1 MARAVSPETKMNPWV
16 NAMRPHTLPLGLAS
30 VLLGI
35 LLAIANDVI
44 DWPVALL
51 CVVTATLLQI
61 LSNLAN
67 DYGDFLHGA
76 DKTGRQGPRR
86 AVASGDITP
95 GQMRLAIGVTVVLSL
110 VSGVALLILSVRDNP
125 AVLLLF
131 VGLGALAVVAALTY
145 TLGKRPY
152 GYAGL
157 GDLAVL
163 IFFGWAGGIGTY
175 YLQAGRLDWAV
186 ILPAT
191 STGLLAVGVLN
202 LNNLRDLDSDRAAGK
217 RSIPVRLGAAGA
229 IRYHAVL
236 LAGALLLSVVYVL
249 VDYQGIMQFA
259 FVLMTPLL
267 VQHWQTVRRARTPLE
282 LVPPLKRLSLLTL
295 LYALLFG
302 IGQML
307 A

>member
-1 MARAVSPETKMNPWV
+1 MNPWV

-35 LLAIANDVI
+35 LLAIADGVADVAI
-44 DWPVALL
+44 AIL
-51 CVVTATLLQI
+51 CVLTATLLQI

-86 AVASGDITP
+86 AVASGDIAP
-95 GQMRLAIGVTVVLSL
+95 GQMRLAIAVNILLTLAAGLLL
-110 VSGVALLILSVRDNP
+110 VILAARDNP
-125 AVLLLF
+125 TALIVFL
-131 VGLGALAVVAALTY
+131 VLGALAVIAALTY
-145 TLGKRPY
+145 TLGHRPY

-175 YLQAGRLDWAV
+175 YLQAGSLDWTV
-186 ILPAT
+186 FLPAT

-202 LNNLRDLDSDRAAGK
+202 LNNLRDLESDRSAGK
-217 RSIPVRLGAAGA
+217 YSIPVRIGPQKA
-229 IRYHAVL
+229 RWYHAGL
-236 LAGALLLSVVYVL
+236 LIAALALAVVYVAVNYDSVL
-249 VDYQGIMQFA
+249 QFA
-259 FVLMTPLL
+259 FVLMVPFFARHMITVQQANTPAAL
-267 VQHWQTVRRARTPLE
+267 VDT
-282 LVPPLKRLSLLTL
+282 LKELSLLTL
-295 LYALLFG
+295 IFALVFG
-302 IGQML
+302 VGQIV